1 MEFNK
6 MRKQGAYPQN
16 FLYAYIDEWNENIDY
31 EKIIEEKVKSPY
43 NKIIKL
49 WFKEHLTYKQISE
62 IVGLS
67 VESVRNG
74 LEKYYR
80 IALYKCYQAS
90 ENFRC

>member
-1 MEFNK
+1 MK
-6 MRKQGAYPQN
+6 
-16 FLYAYIDEWNENIDY
+16 LTIDTLKNITFGY

-67 VESVRNG
+67 VESV
-74 LEKYYR
+74 KYYLDKYFR
-80 IALYKCYQAS
+80 IALFKCYQAS
-90 ENFRC
+90 KNFRC